1 VELFDPRGHANR
13 ALLVG
18 VSAYT
23 YTKPQPD
30 GVPGHLPAVEHN
42 VVRLRDVLRR
52 GGVFAEEEITLA
64 RSPSQERFGHALRT
78 AVREAEGL
86 LLFYF
91 AGHGAIPAAGNE
103 LFLQL
108 RNARVV
114 AGEHAV
120 FPGADAF
127 SSVLTELATSRARH
141 VVVVLDCCFAGN
153 AARVWE
159 TLPDKRRIS
168 LLMSVQAN
176 HRIDAGPDDSPT
188 PFTER
193 LVHLLGR
200 GDPMAFQDL
209 WEPLHHHMRAHHRTL
224 REEPW
229 DPQSRTAA
237 ERDVL
242 LVAPGPGP
250 SVPITPVP
258 DRGTATGTGV
268 LTPALRAP
276 APEPFGRRLR
286 TALRRSGQVTLALTG
301 LGRGLRDL
309 DGGADRAR
317 GTGSGKGPRR
327 PPGHGTGDSRP
338 RYGSRAPSRR
348 EGARDGDGGPG
359 PGRSGPRVRRLA
371 TVFSLALAVLATS
384 YGGYALLGPGGDT
397 PCGPPLELRVLTD
410 PDLEQPVAA
419 AAGAYLTSAANTAS
433 DGCRRT
439 GITVYSAGAADV
451 VTALRQRTGDWRD
464 PRDEDSDPQRD
475 VGAQPDVWLP
485 ASRADV
491 ARVTAERDTES
502 QAALRT
508 LGTVAHSPL
517 VLAVP
522 DRLAAPADERSGR
535 PLAALL
541 AALAER
547 DPDAEVRRP
556 DPEFTDTALFATIG
570 LHGRTE
576 AGVAAG
582 EQRVAQPGP
591 PSPTAADLLCAL
603 PQNGAADRRTGA
615 LVPEFL
621 LRSGV
626 GCARTTRVD
635 RSAEYPSD
643 VPAVEPAFVHVHW
656 EDADRDEPR
665 RTEAVEDFYD
675 WLRDPSGGQRVLGAA
690 GFRTA
695 ADGHALLDAD
705 RVAHGVLRA
714 PGPLPN
720 GASPAAL
727 ESALAAYRGAHGPG
741 RVLFLLDSSGSMG
754 GQWHGPSG
762 GPGILKQSL
771 GGLGDRDE
779 YGVWGVASEPG
790 AKKPYRTLL
799 AFGQHRRREAEETL
813 DREAVVRD
821 AESDPDAALRAAL
834 KEMAGRGTDDDRPEL
849 IVYITDDEDGNR
861 LTGARFGGLLD
872 RARTTGVPV
881 AMVSLTNGGCARV
894 RPDARIAEASG
905 GRCLDAD
912 GDLGAG
918 LKDEVAR
925 VGTGED
931 G

>member
-1 VELFDPRGHANR
+1 VEPFDPRGHVNR

-18 VSAYT
+18 VSSYT

-30 GVPGHLPAVEHN
+30 GVPGPLPAVEHN

-52 GGVFAEEEITLA
+52 GGVFAPEEIAVLH
-64 RSPSQERFGHALRT
+64 SPPQERFGDALRT
-78 AVREAEGL
+78 VVREAEGL

-91 AGHGAIPAAGNE
+91 AGHGAIPSAGDE

-127 SSVLTELATSRARH
+127 GSVLAELATSRAEH

-159 TLPDKRRIS
+159 KLPDKRRIS

-176 HRIDAGPDDSPT
+176 NRIDAGPETGPT

-200 GDPMAFQDL
+200 GEPMAFQDL
-209 WEPLHHHMRAHHRTL
+209 WEPLRGHMRAHHRTL

-242 LVAPGPGP
+242 LVAPGHGP
-250 SVPITPVP
+250 SVPIT
-258 DRGTATGTGV
+258 GV
-268 LTPALRAP
+268 GQKSDE
-276 APEPFGRRLR
+276 EP
-286 TALRRSGQVTLALTG
+286 
-301 LGRGLRDL
+301 
-309 DGGADRAR
+309 
-317 GTGSGKGPRR
+317 GSG
-327 PPGHGTGDSRP
+327 PGT
-338 RYGSRAPSRR
+338 
-348 EGARDGDGGPG
+348 GPG
-359 PGRSGPRVRRLA
+359 PGPGPGPGVGPGEGPGPGPGLLRLLGRLGRLGQSGVRGLLGLFRRRPGKGAGAGPAPDPIPKPDPDPGPDPHRCRRRV
-371 TVFSLALAVLATS
+371 TVVSLALAVLAAF
-384 YGGYALLGPGGDT
+384 YGVHALVGSGGD
-397 PCGPPLELRVLTD
+397 PLCAPPLELRVLTD
-410 PDLEQPVAA
+410 PDLEQPVRDAA
-419 AAGAYLTSAANTAS
+419 DAYLASDANTDS

-451 VTALRQRTGDWRD
+451 VTALRQRTAEWRD
-464 PRDEDSDPQRD
+464 PSDGDLDPQRD
-475 VGAQPDVWLP
+475 VGAQPDVWIP

-502 QAALRT
+502 HATLRT
-508 LGTVAHSPL
+508 LGTLAHSPL

-522 DRLAAPADERSGR
+522 DRLTAPAADRSGR
-535 PLAALL
+535 TLATLLTALTD
-541 AALAER
+541 R

-556 DPEFTDTALFATIG
+556 DPEFTDTALLATVG
-570 LHGRTE
+570 LHGRGSAT
-576 AGVAAG
+576 GVTAG

-603 PQNGAADRRTGA
+603 PESGAADGRTGA

-626 GCARTTRVD
+626 GCARTTRVG
-635 RSAEYPSD
+635 RTAEYPMD
-643 VPAVEPAFVHVHW
+643 VPAVEPTYVHVYW
-656 EDADRDEPR
+656 DGADRDEPA
-665 RTEAVEDFYD
+665 RTDAVQRFHD
-675 WLRDPSGGQRVLGAA
+675 WLKEPDGGRRAFGAA

-695 ADGHALLDAD
+695 ADGHALLDPGRA
-705 RVAHGVLRA
+705 AHGVLRD
-714 PGPLPN
+714 PGPLPG
-720 GASPAAL
+720 GASRTVL
-727 ESALAAYRGAHGPG
+727 ETTLAAYRGAHGPG
-741 RVLFLLDSSGSMG
+741 RVLFLLDSSGSMDNG
-754 GQWHGPSG
+754 RWQGASG
-762 GPGILKQSL
+762 APYILRQSL

-790 AKKPYRTLL
+790 AKKPYRWLL
-799 AFGQHRRREAEETL
+799 PFGPHRRADAEKAL
-813 DREAVVRD
+813 ADAVVRD
-821 AESDPDAALRAAL
+821 AEADPGAALHAAL
-834 KEMAGRGTDDDRPEL
+834 GELAGRGTDDDRPEL
-849 IVYITDDEDGNR
+849 IVFLTDDEDDTR
-861 LTGARFGGLLD
+861 LTGAPFDTLLNE
-872 RARTTGVPV
+872 ARTTGIPV
-881 AMVSLTNGGCARV
+881 TMVSLANGGCARA
-894 RPDARIAEASG
+894 RPDARISEASG

-912 GDLGAG
+912 GDIGAG

-925 VGTGED
+925 TGTGED